1 MLFGKRLAIMIH
13 FLQSLENQVFCFA
26 RFNDDESIFA
36 TVPTL
41 DVLGKLA
48 IRNQLSPKIR

>member
-13 FLQSLENQVFCFA
+13 FLQSLENQGFCFA

-41 DVLGKLA
+41 DILGKLA